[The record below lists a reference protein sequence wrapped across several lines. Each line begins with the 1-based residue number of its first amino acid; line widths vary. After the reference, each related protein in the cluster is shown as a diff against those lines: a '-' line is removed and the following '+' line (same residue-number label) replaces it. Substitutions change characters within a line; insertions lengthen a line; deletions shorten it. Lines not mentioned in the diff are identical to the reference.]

1 MFLFL
6 IVKKIKKK
14 RKKKKKKK
22 TKARQM
28 SAKNYNRKPNIEQ
41 HFKRGLNSDAPEGQK
56 VTAPIVEPVKRYEH
70 YIIWILCWTSV

>member
-1 MFLFL
+1 
-6 IVKKIKKK
+6 
-14 RKKKKKKK
+14 
-22 TKARQM
+22 M